1 MKSVVDAVTFAA
13 AVGRVTA
20 ILKKNPI
27 PQLAQVRV
35 QFTKGACTVSATD
48 MKAWLSSVMEAEGD
62 EFSFVFRN
70 SKKVQRIL
78 RHYEGELTLELLGGE
93 RDRRVLLRCGDKSG
107 EFPVLEDEKHGE
119 IPKIIPLHCYSVK
132 MDALY
137 ARVKSI
143 SYATRHRED
152 RPIYEGVRF
161 TDKRVWCVD
170 GFRMAIHEDASLNVH
185 EPFVLPAP
193 ALKYLK
199 AFGDAEGVL
208 MVGKEHA
215 ALLTSDLTL
224 TCDVIERSDE
234 LRIET
239 TLPKSSSETYMVKR
253 KEIHEALCY
262 LADCTNT
269 SEQIRVTFDRGSLLI
284 DGKHSKYCASVGGV
298 DGACEVRYAF
308 NLAYMKQAVEQFSGA
323 EEVRIGTSSAISPIV
338 LTEGSRT
345 AMVLP
350 LRMKEEPRQQA
361 A

>member
-1 MKSVVDAVTFAA
+1 MNSVVDAKTFGT
-13 AVGRVTA
+13 AVKRITG

-27 PQLAQVRV
+27 PQLSQVRV
-35 QFTKGACTVSATD
+35 QFTKGACVVSATD
-48 MKAWLSSVMEAEGD
+48 MKAWLSSVMEANGD

-70 SKKVQRIL
+70 SKKAQRIL
-78 RHYEGELTLELLGGE
+78 QHYDGELTLELIGGV
-93 RDRRVLLRCGDKSG
+93 RDRKVLLRCGGMAG

-119 IPKIIPLHCYSVK
+119 LPRFAPIHSYAVK

-137 ARVKSI
+137 DRVKSV

-185 EPFVLPAP
+185 EPFILPAP

-199 AFGDAEGVL
+199 AFGDTDGVL
-208 MVGKEHA
+208 AVGKEHA
-215 ALLTSDLTL
+215 ALVSSELTL
-224 TCDVIERSDE
+224 TCGVIERSDS
-234 LRIET
+234 LQIEG
-239 TLPKSSSETYMVKR
+239 TLPKSSSETYTVKR
-253 KEIHEALCY
+253 KTFHEALCY

-269 SEQIRVTFDRGSLLI
+269 SEQIRVTFDRGQLLI
-284 DGKHSKYCASVGGV
+284 NSKHGRFSASVGAIEGK
-298 DGACEVRYAF
+298 CEVRYAF

-323 EEVRIGTSSAISPIV
+323 EDIRIGTSSEISPIV
-338 LTEGSRT
+338 LTEGCKT

-350 LRMKEEPRQQA
+350 LRMKEEPRLQA